1 MITLVN
7 AIPDMLSDVLDID
20 PECEYTGGERGWVR
34 DVLRVRLSIEKLFA
48 LGWKPELQ
56 STAAVRRTAKELARE
71 LY

>member
-34 DVLRVRLSIEKLFA
+34 DVLRVRLSIEKLSA
-48 LGWKPELQ
+48 LGWKPEVQ
-56 STAAVRRTAKELARE
+56 SQSPLNELPKN
-71 LY
+71 